1 MRLPLQPAVTDAAD
15 AVVALAGRGDV
26 LQSRQ
31 GIRYLRSGILTD
43 DGDVPHIRVAIEVKR
58 RPRVELVV
66 KFPSQR
72 MLGAHRHGNAPL
84 YGRQS
89 LSRLM

>member
-1 MRLPLQPAVTDAAD
+1 MRLPLQPAVADAAD
-15 AVVALAGRGDV
+15 AVVAFAGRGDI

-31 GIRYLRSGILTD
+31 GIRYLRRGIHAD

-66 KFPSQR
+66 KLSSQR

-89 LSRLM
+89 PGRLM

>member
-1 MRLPLQPAVTDAAD
+1 MRLPLQPTVADAAD
-15 AVVALAGRGDV
+15 TVVALASRGDI

-31 GIRYLRSGILTD
+31 GIGYLRRGILAD
-43 DGDVPHIRVAIEVKR
+43 DGDVPHIRVAVEVKR

-84 YGRQS
+84 
-89 LSRLM
+89 